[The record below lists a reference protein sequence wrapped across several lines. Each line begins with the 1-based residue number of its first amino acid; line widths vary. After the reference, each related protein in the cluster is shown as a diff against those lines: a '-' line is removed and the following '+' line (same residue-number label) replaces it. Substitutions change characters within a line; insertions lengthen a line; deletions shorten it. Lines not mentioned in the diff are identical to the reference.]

1 MEFSVLGASIGNPAP
16 VDREALPRVSTQ
28 VRRVSSLALA
38 LTVAL
43 GLAGCG
49 GKNKGTT
56 TTPKPGSGSATEGHM
71 ADGDPV
77 GDGTPGGGGGS
88 GSGGTMGGGTMGGG
102 TMGGGDTGSG
112 GGGDPIDSG
121 PRPPITPPN
130 LDPSPEQA
138 RTAVQQHLNAGRL
151 ALGGKTPD
159 PDLALREAQAA
170 LAVDATSVDAVVV
183 MAHAY
188 YQKHLYDTAEVLL
201 DMLFKDREVARQNAG
216 VYYIYGLIYDHANQN
231 QKAFVA
237 YQKAVELNPSYTSAL
252 VNLGIHQLSNKQ
264 YADAVGTFE
273 KVGQLGLSDAP
284 TLVALGSAYR
294 GRASDYDPGSQDR
307 DGWLLKSETAYKRAA
322 DLDRNYGLAYY
333 DLGLL
338 YLDAD
343 PFPGG
348 LDTLVRLN
356 RAKTYFEQYKDLP
369 GVDMKLH
376 DERIKDVSK
385 LIKREEKK
393 RKKAEKN
400 K

>member
-1 MEFSVLGASIGNPAP
+1 M
-16 VDREALPRVSTQ
+16 
-28 VRRVSSLALA
+28 SSLALA
-38 LTVAL
+38 LSVAL
-43 GLAGCG
+43 GLTACG
-49 GKNKGTT
+49 GKNKGAAKPT
-56 TTPKPGSGSATEGHM
+56 PGSGSSSEGHM
-71 ADGDPV
+71 SDGDPV
-77 GDGTPGGGGGS
+77 GDGTPGGGGG
-88 GSGGTMGGGTMGGG
+88 T
-102 TMGGGDTGSG
+102 GGGDMGG
-112 GGGDPIDSG
+112 GGGDMGGGGGSSAGGGGSAIDEG

-138 RTAVQQHLNAGRL
+138 RAAVNQHLNAGRL
-151 ALGGKTPD
+151 ALRGKTPD

-188 YQKHLYDTAEVLL
+188 YQKRLYDTAEVLL
-201 DMLFKDREVARQNAG
+201 DMLFKDREVARKNAG
-216 VYYIYGLIYDHANQN
+216 VYYVYGLIYDKTNQD

-237 YQKAVELNPSYTSAL
+237 YQKAVELDSDYTSAL
-252 VNLGIHQLSNKQ
+252 VNLGIHQLANKQ
-264 YADAVGTFE
+264 YADAVRTYE

-284 TLVALGSAYR
+284 TLNALGSAYR
-294 GRASDYDPGSQDR
+294 GRASDYDPGSSER
-307 DGWLLKSETAYKRAA
+307 DGWLLKAEAAYKRAQMA
-322 DLDRNYGLAYY
+322 DGTYGQAYY
-333 DLGLL
+333 NLGLL

-343 PFPGG
+343 PFPGP

-400 K
+400 P